1 MSFSGKLNA
10 AGNDSNAANCDT
22 ITSKSNNVIP
32 LSISKFRFDGDCH
45 PFARP
50 LAIQDLDKPVLAQ
63 HLIDCKAKLFDYSA
77 TLKQVNE
84 SHERQLVALSR
95 QLLEFECS
103 LRKRE
108 RELCA
113 ILQQRDRVIRE
124 QSHIIRFL
132 TEKTGVKKRD
142 IKALANEAEA
152 KMPRFDTIHKTKM
165 TKSKSEMAITSIL
178 ESESEND
185 SAVILDEG
193 NASVSSSVVRSVS
206 DVMFP
211 ETEGTQMPPKHLLRN
226 GSYERYKI
234 RSRMQQHQGFSKLLG
249 NVTLPRNRS
258 AKKNSDHKPKA
269 CAAGTT
275 VIVINGGSEPAKS
288 GGSSNSH
295 RSVTKPRDVKNK
307 SNRTKMIM
315 KLSSSPPCSQSPSP
329 PLGIF
334 NKYVQQSGSVY
345 CSLFGDD
352 VADTHSE
359 DDVSY
364 A

>member
-10 AGNDSNAANCDT
+10 NNADCDT
-22 ITSKSNNVIP
+22 NKNVIP
-32 LSISKFRFDGDCH
+32 LSISKYQKFDGDCH
-45 PFARP
+45 PA
-50 LAIQDLDKPVLAQ
+50 LASLQDLEKPVLAK
-63 HLIDCKAKLFDYSA
+63 HLIDCKAKLLDYSSA
-77 TLKQVNE
+77 LKQASE

-95 QLLEFECS
+95 QLLDLECG

-132 TEKTGVKKRD
+132 TAKTGIKKRD
-142 IKALANEAEA
+142 IKTLANEAQA
-152 KMPRFDTIHKTKM
+152 KMPHFSEM
-165 TKSKSEMAITSIL
+165 TKAKSEMAITSIL

-185 SAVILDEG
+185 SAVILDE
-193 NASVSSSVVRSVS
+193 ASSSAATSTVVRSVS

-211 ETEGTQMPPKHLLRN
+211 DHIIDEEGASSSSVTLQTSKHLLRN

-258 AKKNSDHKPKA
+258 AKRNNQVKQGGSK
-269 CAAGTT
+269 T
-275 VIVINGGSEPAKS
+275 VIVINDETAKS
-288 GGSSNSH
+288 TPNNSH
-295 RSVTKPRDVKNK
+295 RSVIKPRDVKNK
-307 SNRTKMIM
+307 SNNNRTKMILKM
-315 KLSSSPPCSQSPSP
+315 SPPCSQSPSP

-345 CSLFGDD
+345 CSLFGD
-352 VADTHSE
+352 ADTTHSE